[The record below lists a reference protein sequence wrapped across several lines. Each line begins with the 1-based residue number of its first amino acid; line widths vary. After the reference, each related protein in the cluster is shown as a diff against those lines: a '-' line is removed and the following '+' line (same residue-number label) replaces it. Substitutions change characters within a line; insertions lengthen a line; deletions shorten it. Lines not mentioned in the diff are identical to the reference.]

1 MLELILE
8 NKKKDL
14 QKEYKLRF
22 LNVSLIMISLVLVM
36 WIILMVPLLIN
47 VKVEKEP
54 LEEKM
59 RLLENSALA
68 KDRASLETLSKELSN
83 TINVFNSDKV
93 SFSEVIN
100 NLTEKQAQDIS
111 VKLLAIEKSEA
122 GELTLNIQGVA
133 NSRNG
138 LRSFSDAIS
147 ADPLFSKIDIPF
159 SSFTKDTDIPFSFS
173 IPISKSKDET
183 APVELAPTEIQAGTP
198 AETPVPNETEI

>member
-22 LNVSLIMISLVLVM
+22 LNVSLIMVSIVLVI

-47 VKVEKEP
+47 VKIEKEP

-68 KDRASLETLSKELSN
+68 KDRANLEILSKELSN
-83 TINVFNSDKV
+83 AINVFNLDTV

-100 NLTEKQAQDIS
+100 NLTEKQAKDIV
-111 VKLLAIEKSEA
+111 VKLLAIEKSDS
-122 GELTLNIQGVA
+122 GELTLNVQGIA

-138 LRSFSDAIS
+138 LRNFSDAIS
-147 ADPLFSKIDIPF
+147 SDPLFSKIDIPV

-173 IPISKSKDET
+173 IPISKFKDET
-183 APVELAPTEIQAGTP
+183 EI
-198 AETPVPNETEI
+198 